1 MRRAPLGA
9 PVRFAPYPWPGRRT
23 ILLACGT
30 EFLGLVDRQTF
41 RDAMAR
47 LGAAVNVVTT
57 TGPDG
62 PRGLTASAVCSV
74 TDDPPTLL
82 LCINRESEMNEAFRS
97 SGVLCVNTLAA
108 SQEELSPLFAGFTGV
123 PQTQRFESGQ
133 WTTLVTGAPVLAGA
147 VVSFDCRVAQSTEVG
162 THTVFFCE
170 VEAIQTGGPHEGLIY
185 FGRSY
190 HRIIVEAA

>member
-1 MRRAPLGA
+1 
-9 PVRFAPYPWPGRRT
+9 
-23 ILLACGT
+23 
-30 EFLGLVDRQTF
+30 
-41 RDAMAR
+41 MAR

-57 TGPDG
+57 IGPDG

-108 SQEELSPLFAGFTGV
+108 SQEDLSPLFAGFTGV
-123 PQTQRFESGQ
+123 AQGSARFEHGE
-133 WTTLVTGAPVLAGA
+133 WTTLVTGAPVLADA
-147 VVSFDCRVAQSTEVG
+147 VVSFDCRVAQWTEIG

-170 VEAIQTGGPHEGLIY
+170 VEAIQTGGAHEGLIY

-190 HRIIVEAA
+190 HRIIVQAA

>member
-1 MRRAPLGA
+1 M
-9 PVRFAPYPWPGRRT
+9 
-23 ILLACGT
+23 
-30 EFLGLVDRQTF
+30 VDRQIF

-62 PRGLTASAVCSV
+62 PCGLTASAVCSV

-82 LCINRESEMNEAFRS
+82 LCINRESELNEVFKE

-123 PQTQRFESGQ
+123 AQAARFEIGK
-133 WTTLVTGAPVLAGA
+133 WTTLQTGAPVLEGA
-147 VVSFDCRVAQSTEVG
+147 VVSFDCRIAQSTEVG

-170 VEAIQTGGPHEGLIY
+170 VEAIRAGGAHEGLIY

>member
-1 MRRAPLGA
+1 M
-9 PVRFAPYPWPGRRT
+9 
-23 ILLACGT
+23 
-30 EFLGLVDRQTF
+30 VDRQSF

-57 TGPDG
+57 LGSSGPC
-62 PRGLTASAVCSV
+62 GLTASAVCSV

-82 LCINRESEMNEAFRS
+82 LCINRESELNEVFKA

-108 SQEELSPLFAGFTGV
+108 SQEALSPLFAGFTGV
-123 PQTQRFESGQ
+123 PQSARFQVGR
-133 WTTLVTGAPVLAGA
+133 WTKLVTGAPVLEGS
-147 VVSFDCRVAQSTEVG
+147 VVSFDCRVGQSTEVG

-170 VEAIQTGGPHEGLIY
+170 VEAIRFGEGHEGLIY